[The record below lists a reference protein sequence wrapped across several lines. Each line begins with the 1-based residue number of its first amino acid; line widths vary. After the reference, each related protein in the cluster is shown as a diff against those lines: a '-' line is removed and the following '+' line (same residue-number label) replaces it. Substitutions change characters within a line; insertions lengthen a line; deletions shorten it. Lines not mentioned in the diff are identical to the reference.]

1 MNLMTS
7 FNILGLSPET
17 DAAQAKRAYKAQ
29 VRRWHPDQ
37 FPEGSTTKAGAEEQ
51 LKQINIAYAR
61 VKEHLATQR
70 PAPGVKAP
78 HTAPQPQPN
87 AAGDRETPDKKA
99 QKKSWVEHLFD
110 TLNAFAGGRPG
121 NPSSPSSA
129 KTNPN
134 PRKSFEQVLDEMA
147 AGSIPPRKNR
157 RSGQPETASRRT
169 TAGYRRSRPSGTT
182 VGTVGGTQS
191 PGPVKPVHRVRGI
204 GKNR

>member
-7 FNILGLSPET
+7 FNILGLGPET

-70 PAPGVKAP
+70 AAPGVKAP
-78 HTAPQPQPN
+78 HTPPHQQPET
-87 AAGDRETPDKKA
+87 AADREASDKKT
-99 QKKSWVEHLFD
+99 KKRSWVDHLFD

-134 PRKSFEQVLDEMA
+134 PRKSFEQVLDEMSA
-147 AGSIPPRKNR
+147 DDLI
-157 RSGQPETASRRT
+157 ESRYDRLM
-169 TAGYRRSRPSGTT
+169 ALGALERE
-182 VGTVGGTQS
+182 
-191 PGPVKPVHRVRGI
+191 
-204 GKNR
+204 